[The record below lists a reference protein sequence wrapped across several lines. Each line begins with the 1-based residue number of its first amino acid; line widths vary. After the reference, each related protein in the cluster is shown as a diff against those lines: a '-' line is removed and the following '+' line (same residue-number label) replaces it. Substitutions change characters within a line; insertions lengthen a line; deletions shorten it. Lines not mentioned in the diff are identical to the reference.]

1 MRLAPPWQPG
11 AFRPCRGSMMQLLRA
26 QGAELL
32 LAALQG
38 LTVWKMLDPGFDFAT
53 HARDLLTSAVGQG

>member
-1 MRLAPPWQPG
+1 VLGIDDATIE
-11 AFRPCRGSMMQLLRA
+11 GS
-26 QGAELL
+26 GAELL

-38 LTVWKMLDPGFDFAT
+38 LTVWKMLDPGFGIAT